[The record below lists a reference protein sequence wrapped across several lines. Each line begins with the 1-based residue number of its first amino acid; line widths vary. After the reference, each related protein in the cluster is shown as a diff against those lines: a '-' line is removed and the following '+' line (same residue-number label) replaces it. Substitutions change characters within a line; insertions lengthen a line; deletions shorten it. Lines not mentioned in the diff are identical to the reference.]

1 MWKYIVALALV
12 VGGVFLFRSSKLPQ
26 EYLPSY
32 HQGTQENSVRVGG
45 NCLQDKCLTIYVAP
59 WCRVCLQMHGTL
71 VSMGQQLEGEGV
83 RVQVVAG
90 MDKQP
95 ALIRYAQTFDQPV
108 LLDVQ
113 GAFKKKASVKGVPY
127 FVVTNRK
134 GEILKA
140 VAGGYNDVGV
150 MRSKLDL

>member
-1 MWKYIVALALV
+1 MWKYIVALAV
-12 VGGVFLFRSSKLPQ
+12 VLGGVLLFRSSKLPQ

-45 NCLQDKCLTIYVAP
+45 NCLQDKCLTIYLAP
-59 WCRVCLQMHGTL
+59 WCPVCLQMHGTL
-71 VSMGQQLEGEGV
+71 VTMRQQLEDEGV

-90 MDKQP
+90 MDKPP
-95 ALIRYAQTFDQPV
+95 ALVRYAQTFDQPV

-134 GEILKA
+134 GEILQTA
-140 VAGGYNDVGV
+140 AGGYNDVGV
-150 MRSKLDL
+150 MRNKLGL